1 MGEAGP
7 KTLPPDPIYP
17 APIGVSK
24 SKKRYQAEAHLS
36 KTLWE
41 KKVQPPTKK
50 LLQKKLS
57 HLTWTPSSIC
67 PNFSL

>member
-41 KKVQPPTKK
+41 KKSPA
-50 LLQKKLS
+50 S
-57 HLTWTPSSIC
+57 H
-67 PNFSL
+67 